1 MDLNDIN
8 TLKIWESKNYQNGIY
23 TWTIKDIEKRNIA
36 KKNNLNY
43 KEIWTVNEMYEFV
56 KGL

>member
-1 MDLNDIN
+1 M
-8 TLKIWESKNYQNGIY
+8 
-23 TWTIKDIEKRNIA
+23 EKRNIA